1 MPDSQ
6 PRTPI
11 LVSYK
16 DLAKLM
22 VKHEGLHEGLWGVY
36 IRFGLRATNIPVQV
50 EEHTSVMPAAIL
62 PILEIGI
69 QPFAEATDLTI
80 DAAVVNPKPRRKGAK
95 PSRKTGKKK

>member
-6 PRTPI
+6 PHNPI

-36 IRFGLRATNIPVQV
+36 IRFGLRAANIPVQV

-69 QPFAEATDLTI
+69 QPFAQATDLTI
-80 DAAVVNPKPRRKGAK
+80 DAAVENPRPKRKGAK
-95 PSRKTGKKK
+95 PSRKVAKKK